1 MIRRVVRV
9 SGRVQ
14 GVGFRYSC
22 ADEAKARRVNG
33 WVRNLPNGSVEADLE
48 GETEAVEAMIAW
60 MRSGPRWAHVTG
72 IEVESAEPTGA
83 NDFRIR

>member
-22 ADEAKARRVNG
+22 ADEAKARGVNG
-33 WVRNLPNGSVEADLE
+33 WVRNHPDGSVEADLE
-48 GETEAVEAMIAW
+48 GETEAVEAMVAW
-60 MRSGPRWAHVTG
+60 MRSGPRWAHVTE
-72 IEVESAEPTGA
+72 IDVESAEPAGATG
-83 NDFRIR
+83 FRIR